1 MIAMRPVTIAG
12 PDAQRHGRGNAGV
25 AWLDLGLAMLIAQIL
40 YIELLPEW
48 QRVGVHRADQFGTGP
63 PRTSS
68 FSSIGLIYRG
78 RTIEPAACRAV
89 MSGDEIDRCGTF
101 TKRRGRTHQ
110 PSTAVDGTDL
120 SPGRPQS
127 ARQNQD
133 ARLQRKEV
141 QYEVR

>member
-89 MSGDEIDRCGTF
+89 MSGDEIDRCGLDGSAAF
-101 TKRRGRTHQ
+101 AAEAAQRRQSRVEIVRSTSCLIYGRRDILGSHQ
-110 PSTAVDGTDL
+110 G
-120 SPGRPQS
+120 
-127 ARQNQD
+127 
-133 ARLQRKEV
+133 
-141 QYEVR
+141 